1 MIEGDN
7 CYVALQI
14 TYCIC
19 FAGEQWHG
27 RVPAK
32 SLVTMFEA
40 RNANDLKQSNGG
52 KMREKKMESRS
63 TRRQKKGLVTDGL
76 INCKMVKDI
85 IEEERSKIMANKGH
99 DDKTQTGKKNTQKEE
114 KQVGEVREWAHI
126 QFCCCFDGCETPRW
140 KC

>member
-63 TRRQKKGLVTDGL
+63 TKGRR
-76 INCKMVKDI
+76 KD
-85 IEEERSKIMANKGH
+85 
-99 DDKTQTGKKNTQKEE
+99 
-114 KQVGEVREWAHI
+114 W
-126 QFCCCFDGCETPRW
+126 
-140 KC
+140 